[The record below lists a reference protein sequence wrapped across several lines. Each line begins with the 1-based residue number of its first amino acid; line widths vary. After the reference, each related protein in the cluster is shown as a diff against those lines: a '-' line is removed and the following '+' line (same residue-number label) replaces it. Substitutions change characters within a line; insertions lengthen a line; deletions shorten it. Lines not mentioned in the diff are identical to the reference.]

1 MSLTTGL
8 RLAQYEIVAPIAS
21 GGMGE
26 VYRARDSRLGRDVA
40 IKVMTAHVAAD
51 PLLRQRFESEARAV
65 AALSHPSILSIYE
78 LGVVNGLPFAV
89 MELLDG
95 ETVRQRVNAGALPW
109 REAVDIAAAIAEGLS
124 AAHAKGVI
132 HRDLKPENLFLTRDG
147 TVKILDFGLAA
158 QRMPFGS
165 AERTMPA
172 VTPTAAGVVL
182 GTFGY
187 MSPEQVMGQ
196 PVDGRSDVFA
206 LGCVLYEMLTARRLF
221 DGVTPQEVI
230 ANVLRDSSPE
240 LAAFDPQAPAQ
251 LRLIVARAVERPISR
266 RFESAREFA
275 VALRAL
281 LTGSGSGILLRTGAR
296 IRGKSLAVLPFL
308 SPGGDQQIE
317 YLTDGITESI
327 INSLSQVANLRVVP
341 RSLTFR
347 YKGVEVD
354 PATVG
359 LALNVRT
366 ILTGRVIQQ
375 GDLLNIQAEL
385 VDTGNQSQLW
395 GEQFRK
401 KVSDLM
407 AVQEEIAWQIS
418 EALRLKLTG
427 QQRKRLKKRA
437 TVKPDAYDEYLRGR
451 YHWNSWSA
459 DGFRRSLDHFERAIA
474 IDPLYAAAWAGL
486 GDSYCVMA
494 YYGMAPPADLYP
506 KARAAALKAI
516 ELDAELAD
524 PHVTLAVSALFW
536 GWNWQEAIQT
546 FEKATALNPQ
556 LARAH
561 LLYALVFST
570 LGKHDEALRLARLA
584 RDLEPLSPVVNL
596 GIPWALHFGGRQE
609 ESLLEARRVEELSPG
624 FEEAGNLQMTC
635 LEILERYDEVTAIM
649 RRQSYWGVPVDAD
662 AVTQA
667 FQEGGRSGYWNK
679 RLELLQGVPE
689 TPAGHRE
696 YQIAMA
702 LGYLGR
708 DDEAIDS
715 LQRCI
720 NMRAGMC
727 AFMNIDPNL
736 ESLHDHPRF
745 AALVDQIGIGR

>member
-1 MSLTTGL
+1 M
-8 RLAQYEIVAPIAS
+8 
-21 GGMGE
+21 
-26 VYRARDSRLGRDVA
+26 
-40 IKVMTAHVAAD
+40 
-51 PLLRQRFESEARAV
+51 
-65 AALSHPSILSIYE
+65 
-78 LGVVNGLPFAV
+78 
-89 MELLDG
+89 
-95 ETVRQRVNAGALPW
+95 
-109 REAVDIAAAIAEGLS
+109 DIAAAIAEGLS

-308 SPGGDQQIE
+308 SPGGNQQIE

-474 IDPLYAAAWAGL
+474 IDPLYARGVGGAGRFVLRDGVLRHGAARRPISEGAGCGAQSDRARRRARRPARHPGSLCALLGMELAGGDPGVRKGHRPQSAAGARAPALRAGL
-486 GDSYCVMA
+486 FN
-494 YYGMAPPADLYP
+494 
-506 KARAAALKAI
+506 AR
-516 ELDAELAD
+516 
-524 PHVTLAVSALFW
+524 
-536 GWNWQEAIQT
+536 Q
-546 FEKATALNPQ
+546 
-556 LARAH
+556 
-561 LLYALVFST
+561 
-570 LGKHDEALRLARLA
+570 
-584 RDLEPLSPVVNL
+584 
-596 GIPWALHFGGRQE
+596 
-609 ESLLEARRVEELSPG
+609 ARRGVAPRPSG
-624 FEEAGNLQMTC
+624 AGC
-635 LEILERYDEVTAIM
+635 SSRC
-649 RRQSYWGVPVDAD
+649 RQS
-662 AVTQA
+662 
-667 FQEGGRSGYWNK
+667 
-679 RLELLQGVPE
+679 
-689 TPAGHRE
+689 
-696 YQIAMA
+696 
-702 LGYLGR
+702 
-708 DDEAIDS
+708 
-715 LQRCI
+715 
-720 NMRAGMC
+720 
-727 AFMNIDPNL
+727 
-736 ESLHDHPRF
+736 
-745 AALVDQIGIGR
+745 